1 MTFYKIE
8 LRFTLDR
15 KGTGD
20 ATTPELHDFALTCQ
34 LRPAAVKLLP
44 LSFYLTNG
52 LVLNNGMV
60 ENKAKTK
67 RDQLRTWDTQGAE
80 VVVTDTEGGTR
91 NCIMLP
97 GQMKETEV
105 RNGYHQFPEYKCD
118 VVLAEVG

>member
-1 MTFYKIE
+1 
-8 LRFTLDR
+8 
-15 KGTGD
+15 
-20 ATTPELHDFALTCQ
+20 
-34 LRPAAVKLLP
+34 VKLLP